1 MLGDAWFA
9 ALYYL
14 VVSGSAAV
22 PANTPP
28 AKAGGVELRSMCAW
42 LVASH
47 VAVSMF
53 TPNVVLICYAIPW
66 VSEPWA
72 VSFQFSDDLGE
83 FPQWAL

>member
-1 MLGDAWFA
+1 MADC
-9 ALYYL
+9 
-14 VVSGSAAV
+14 AV
-22 PANTPP
+22 LPGRYPVQLQFPVNTPP
-28 AKAGGVELRSMCAW
+28 ALAGGVELGSMCAW
-42 LVASH
+42 LIASH

-72 VSFQFSDDLGE
+72 VSFQFSDGLGE